1 MAVALQAEQAWKEAF
16 PSNKNRPKIY
26 FGNVRDDHGFR
37 PLTDPTLFNED
48 ISKLN
53 PAQMFAVGSNNAL
66 ALQIAQREYLEI
78 SRELNELR
86 DTDKE
91 PRDPQAPLDTFTFE
105 EMKEAELYGQPYER
119 GAPQRLEHGRAN
131 ESFGKLPKGV
141 DLLSEQERLDVRF
154 AFDPFQIYYPKS
166 KATDKPKRK
175 GKDGLTDP
183 INPDGFDHYNIEKK
197 AYVPVQYQNEAEYT
211 HKYNKRL
218 LDANGVSIRPVSPDP
233 EETDPSRHARDNN
246 SSQATAASIEPGMEN
261 RRATRYNGTKVPNT
275 RDVSEAPSG
284 TSTPKR
290 KRNGTPLGAATRE
303 GTPNKRLKIEQS
315 PLAPGSI
322 HRPDSRSG
330 APRRKPHPNQYTK
343 AREAREREAALTESA
358 SVEVAPAAV
367 APKLDLSNMTDDD
380 KWKRKWT
387 DAELLAAIREDHTW
401 LGEKADQWRP
411 RLLNSAN
418 PVRSLSMLKKW
429 RFWQDSGQ
437 DKRPRNREKSEN
449 GGKSKEGTVSRGRTP
464 TLPAAAVDPEA
475 MIEPVTNGTY
485 VGTNGVV
492 DREQRGD
499 MMVEGPEFD
508 EEDGINGDSRPAL
521 SRRSTRR
528 SAY

>member
-16 PSNKNRPKIY
+16 PSNKIRPKIY
-26 FGNVRDDHGFR
+26 SGTIRDDHGFR
-37 PLTDPTLFNED
+37 PLADPTIFGED

-53 PAQMFAVGSNNAL
+53 SAQMYAVASNNAL

-78 SRELNELR
+78 SRELNEIR
-86 DTDKE
+86 DIDKDV
-91 PRDPQAPLDTFTFE
+91 RDPQAPLDKFTFE
-105 EMKEAELYGQPYER
+105 ETKEAELYGQPYEK
-119 GAPQRLEHGRAN
+119 GAPARLEHGRPN

-141 DLLSEQERLDVRF
+141 DLLSDQERTDVRF
-154 AFDPFQIYYPKS
+154 AFDPFQIFYSKS
-166 KATDKPKRK
+166 KATDKPRRR
-175 GKDGLTDP
+175 GRDGLNDP
-183 INPDGFDHYNIEKK
+183 ANPDGFDPYRIDKK
-197 AYVPVQYQNEAEYT
+197 AYVPVQYQDEAEYT
-211 HKYNKRL
+211 HKYNKRI
-218 LDANGVSIRPVSPDP
+218 LDANGVPIRPVSPDP
-233 EETDPSRHARDNN
+233 EEMDPSRHTQDNN
-246 SSQATAASIEPGMEN
+246 SSQAAATSIEAGMQN

-303 GTPNKRLKIEQS
+303 DTPNKRPKIEQS

-322 HRPDSRSG
+322 HRPDSLSG

-358 SVEVAPAAV
+358 SVEVAPAVV

-387 DAELLAAIREDHTW
+387 DAELLAAIKEDHTW
-401 LGEKADQWRP
+401 LGVKADLWRP

-449 GGKSKEGTVSRGRTP
+449 GGKSKEGSVSRGRTP
-464 TLPAAAVDPEA
+464 TTPATAVDSEA
-475 MIEPVTNGTY
+475 FIKPVTNGTHIE
-485 VGTNGVV
+485 VNGIVHS
-492 DREQRGD
+492 EQRQEVG
-499 MMVEGPEFD
+499 VEGDYFEQS
-508 EEDGINGDSRPAL
+508 DGINGGSRPAL

-528 SAY
+528 GAY